1 MEPENIAWELD
12 HWLGHWIWGVSVTL
26 LGEKLAAG
34 TELALS
40 SAHPGAFAL
49 SASPPCCTFLGGWPN
64 APGRALITSSRVLC
78 IPCRFRQSFR
88 NTITH
93 CSVCCLLLP
102 WILCSKRVQGVG
114 LISATP
120 AQDTVC
126 PGIGLVRGAAC
137 PVFKG
142 ECAAP
147 ISQWL
152 DSHVEEF
159 PGGVPGLHRAVLR
172 LASEPLMPHSWIS
185 NLWSQSG
192 SKPPGSS
199 SRGPD
204 TLAYGHRVATSE
216 VNTHRTL
223 VGLVSPTLT
232 TLAG

>member
-1 MEPENIAWELD
+1 MAWVMSGDVVTANGAREYSMRIGSLAGTLNLRCVCGPAGGEIGCRDRAGSELCPPGC
-12 HWLGHWIWGVSVTL
+12 LCFICFPTL
-26 LGEKLAAG
+26 LHL
-34 TELALS
+34 
-40 SAHPGAFAL
+40 PGR
-49 SASPPCCTFLGGWPN
+49 WPN

-147 ISQWL
+147 ISQ
-152 DSHVEEF
+152 
-159 PGGVPGLHRAVLR
+159 
-172 LASEPLMPHSWIS
+172 
-185 NLWSQSG
+185 
-192 SKPPGSS
+192 
-199 SRGPD
+199 
-204 TLAYGHRVATSE
+204 
-216 VNTHRTL
+216 
-223 VGLVSPTLT
+223 
-232 TLAG
+232 